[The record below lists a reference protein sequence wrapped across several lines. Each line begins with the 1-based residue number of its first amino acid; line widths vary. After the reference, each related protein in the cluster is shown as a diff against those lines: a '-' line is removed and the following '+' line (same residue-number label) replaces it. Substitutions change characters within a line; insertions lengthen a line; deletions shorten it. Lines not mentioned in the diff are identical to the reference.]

1 MSTFNWKPLL
11 RTLFMKTVGA
21 LLAILFL
28 PIALLFLAYPVIAL
42 ATTHGG
48 EDAKVVSVSDHFN
61 KIKTGCRIGGL
72 FTVSTEPQDLKK
84 ASSRKTGPDKNIYCL
99 YPVWPDQLQP
109 LKGDIIR
116 VWPAKKPLLGAPSTE
131 GWGWFIAGTI
141 FVLGLVMLEFMFL
154 AITLA

>member
-1 MSTFNWKPLL
+1 MSDLNWKSAL
-11 RTLFMKTVGA
+11 RIVLMKTLGV
-21 LLAILFL
+21 LLAVIFL

-61 KIKTGCRIGGL
+61 KMKTGCRIGGL
-72 FTVSTEPQDLKK
+72 FTVSTEPQETQKILKHK
-84 ASSRKTGPDKNIYCL
+84 AGPDKNIYCL

-116 VWPAKKPLLGAPSTE
+116 VWPVKKPLLGAPSTE